1 MGESGSGVSR
11 IGLILGCI
19 AAAAFIGGPLLA
31 FLGVLAPLTS
41 FSIFGLGG
49 LLGLITLIVALI
61 TLWRRGFSAASGPL
75 LLGGAISLVFIM
87 AALPGRSVPRINDIT
102 TDTQQPPQFV
112 QAGTLPGNAGRDM
125 GYPGESFAQQQRQGY
140 PNLKA
145 QPLSEAPAAAFERVS
160 RTASEMPHWDITRTD
175 YNALAIEGIDT
186 SRLFRFQDD
195 FVIEVRPS
203 EGGSIVQMRS
213 KSRVGRGDV
222 GANAAR
228 IEAFFA
234 KLR

>member
-1 MGESGSGVSR
+1 MSDSSSGLGRVA
-11 IGLILGCI
+11 LILGCI
-19 AAAAFIGGPLLA
+19 AAAAFVGGPLLA
-31 FLGVLAPLTS
+31 FLGFLPPIIC

-49 LLGLITLIVALI
+49 LLGLITLIVSLV
-61 TLWRRGFSAASGPL
+61 TWWSRGVSAASRGL
-75 LLGGAISLVFIM
+75 MLGGAISVVFIM
-87 AALPGRSVPRINDIT
+87 AAMPGRNVPRINDIT
-102 TDTQQPPQFV
+102 TDTQKPPQFV
-112 QAGTLPGNAGRDM
+112 QASNLPGNEGRDM
-125 GYPGESFAQQQRQGY
+125 SYPGESFAQQQAAGY

-145 QPLSEAPAAAFERVS
+145 QELAEPPDAAFERVK
-160 RTASEMPHWDITRTD
+160 RAAAEMPWEITRTD
-175 YNALAIEGIDT
+175 PSALALEGVST
-186 SRLFRFQDD
+186 SRLFHFKDD
-195 FVIEVRPS
+195 VVIEVRPA

>member
-1 MGESGSGVSR
+1 MSDSGSGVGR
-11 IGLILGCI
+11 VGLVLGCI
-19 AAAAFIGGPLLA
+19 AAVAFAGGPLLA
-31 FLGVLAPLTS
+31 FLGILQPITA

-49 LLGLITLIVALI
+49 LLGLITLVVALI
-61 TLWRRGFSAASGPL
+61 ILWRSGFSAAVGGLVLGAAIGLTFIL
-75 LLGGAISLVFIM
+75 LAVP
-87 AALPGRSVPRINDIT
+87 ARNVPRINDIT

-112 QAGTLPGNAGRDM
+112 QAPNLPGNAGRDM
-125 GYPGESFAQQQRQGY
+125 SYPGESFAQQQREGY
-140 PNLKA
+140 PYLKGQA
-145 QPLSEAPAAAFERVS
+145 LAEAPAVAFERVS
-160 RTASEMPHWDITRTD
+160 RAAAEMPQWEITRTD
-175 YNALAIEGIDT
+175 PNALALEGFST

-195 FVIEVRPS
+195 FVIEVRPAD
-203 EGGSIVQMRS
+203 GGSVVHMRS

>member
-1 MGESGSGVSR
+1 MGDSASGVSR
-11 IGLILGCI
+11 IGLVLGCI

-49 LLGLITLIVALI
+49 LLGLITLIVALF
-61 TLWRRGFSAASGPL
+61 TVWRRGFSAASAPL
-75 LLGGAISLVFIM
+75 LLGGAISLLFII
-87 AALPGRSVPRINDIT
+87 AALPGRNVPRINDIT

-112 QAGTLPGNAGRDM
+112 QAVTQPGNAGRDM
-125 GYPGESFAQQQRQGY
+125 SYPGESFAQQQRDGY

-145 QPLSEAPAAAFERVS
+145 QPLPEAPSAAFERVS
-160 RTASEMPHWDITRTD
+160 RAAAEMPNWDITRTD
-175 YNALAIEGIDT
+175 YNALAIEGVET

-195 FVIEVRPS
+195 FVIEVRPADT
-203 EGGSIVQMRS
+203 GSVVQMRS